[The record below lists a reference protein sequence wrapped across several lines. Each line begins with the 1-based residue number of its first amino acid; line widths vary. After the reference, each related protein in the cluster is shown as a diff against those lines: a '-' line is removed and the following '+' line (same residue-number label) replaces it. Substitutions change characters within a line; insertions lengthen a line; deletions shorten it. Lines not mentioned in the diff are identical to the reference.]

1 MTFAVFYLL
10 NLLLARRI
18 GFPQVIQ
25 TLLNLWANLVSACQ
39 QTDQANSKACPWR
52 KSEDKVWNSPTPL
65 NKHRMLHPYHSPP
78 DTDSE
83 TVSHSK
89 VKGTLK
95 LHQLNPCME
104 MTRWSWRSSFF
115 IYSCSIQIG
124 SAYPISVLLKKGCV
138 CVSLCDRECGRSFC
152 SLPAVKFN
160 HS

>member
-115 IYSCSIQIG
+115 YFQLQYSDWECI
-124 SAYPISVLLKKGCV
+124 PNKCFVEERVCV
-138 CVSLCDRECGRSFC
+138 CVFVWQR
-152 SLPAVKFN
+152 VW
-160 HS
+160 